1 MKLLSSFILVSS
13 LAFASPQD
21 YGFVYNLQN
30 SIKGNASVLVD
41 VDINSFTGKVAEAV
55 LPPFVA
61 HTNNQALHLTAEQ
74 TQKIN
79 DSAAAIQLF
88 GPRISLIEAS
98 TSHWQTAYSWG
109 DHALAGYAQAN
120 NGTVNN
126 LSMTGLTT
134 LNGVARDSWPKAAE
148 IVVDQS
154 GAGDFTSI
162 TQALNYVETLRT
174 VNPTKYYHIRVS
186 PGDYYENPHFKG
198 YAIYEG
204 VARRTRIYGQTKI
217 SSPGPSF
224 IEGFDFRAN
233 PLGVAPVIVNG
244 LNNTCIMGNCY
255 FNHYGTFAGTSIG
268 IIVTNSSSFVH
279 LKHSELYVQNH
290 HVNATNILF
299 RLSGG
304 GVEVFNCRLKTSSSI
319 TGLDNEFLAYIDGN
333 GWAQF
338 ENSEYMALHDTNALV
353 HISGATTGYVSFM
366 DFSVANNDFPS
377 NTINFVGTS
386 TDKVNWYGKQVGSL
400 HVKGQ
405 MSFAG
410 QTVSNFEGM
419 SPYIDHTKIKNLN
432 ADLQHQ
438 HITLEEKAAYNDL
451 LDLNIYATPVGGG
464 KHELWVKE

>member
-1 MKLLSSFILVSS
+1 MRNIIKKSLIALACVLLGLSAYS
-13 LAFASPQD
+13 
-21 YGFVYNLQN
+21 QN
-30 SIKGNASVLVD
+30 PTTTIGPRD
-41 VDINSFTGKVAEAV
+41 VWYFSG
-55 LPPFVA
+55 
-61 HTNNQALHLTAEQ
+61 TNNLRTRSLIAYDSMTLADIAITNWYQLYNTN
-74 TQKIN
+74 KIEIIAQRVESLEDN
-79 DSAAAIQLF
+79 TNEWDSAF
-88 GPRISLIEAS
+88 
-98 TSHWQTAYSWG
+98 SWG
-109 DHALAGYAQAN
+109 DHALAGYAQAS

-134 LNGVARDSWPKAAE
+134 LNGVTRDSWPKAAE

-174 VNPTKYYHIRVS
+174 DNPTKYYHIRIS

-224 IEGFDFRAN
+224 IDGFDFRAN
-233 PLGVAPVIVNG
+233 PIGVAPVIANG
-244 LNNTCIMGNCY
+244 LNNSCIMGNCY
-255 FNHYGTFAGTSIG
+255 FNHYGTFNGTSIG
-268 IIVTNSSSFVH
+268 IIITNSSSFIH

-304 GVEVFNCRLKTSSSI
+304 GVEVFNCRLKTSSLI

-338 ENSEYMALHDTNALV
+338 ENSEYLALHDTNALV

-366 DFSVANNDFPS
+366 DFSIANNEFPS

-386 TDKVNWYGKQVGSL
+386 TDKVIWYGKQVGSL
-400 HVKGQ
+400 HVKGP

-464 KHELWVKE
+464 KYELWVKE